1 MPRSVR
7 LAFVRVIIKADL
19 PSVRVPGGIKV
30 ADNKRISSA
39 SASSSLAIA
48 AISISATALGQT
60 PTADATKGQELD
72 TVVVSGVRQSLTQGL
87 ENKRENTQVIESI
100 VAEDI
105 GKLPDNNVVEALQRV
120 TGVQIS
126 NRGGGEA
133 DAIWIRGLPDATTTW
148 NGRNVF
154 TGTSR
159 ALALQDIPSNLISRV
174 DVFKTRS
181 SDQLETGLAGQID
194 VRTRRPFDMEGLQM
208 SVTARATDQVERDNA
223 TDPNASFLVSN
234 TWDGEDGKFGALLDV
249 SYTKVRY
256 RDQSIT
262 AGALVPFV
270 MPTGTLPPGF
280 TPLQRVFNGDP
291 PIWPAGTDSG
301 LPYAAGSVM
310 DFDTGPGVANYPYLM
325 SRDALFASDF
335 KGNRERPAAN
345 LALQWS
351 PNDSQVYT
359 AEVFYQG
366 YREHMYNNLQFTFV
380 DWWGNLGPDP
390 ASTITTY
397 PDTNLIKT
405 RVVGAPYNFNSG
417 DSTVSETD
425 TYVYALNGKWQ
436 VNDKFSLDA
445 DLSFQSSQFD
455 TTFVA
460 VRTDRV
466 PAQIKVDLNAGDGLP
481 AWQYTNPATGANTDA
496 DMLNPAGWN
505 MAQLYQNNGHDSGG
519 ASTITIDGNY
529 LFDSSVFKKLK
540 FGVRYDDRE
549 AMHRQPRPA
558 DTDQKFLPVGMT
570 LAAAAN
576 ALGSQDFLY
585 TNNGFFTDSDTPHTW
600 VLANGFYIGDHQ
612 DAIRALYGQQA
623 GGPTQIKAF
632 QVDERTASAYVQADM
647 DFGDKFHAEVG
658 VRYVKV
664 DTPIEFTDL
673 VAADLPKYTAS
684 QTVDDVM
691 PSVTLRWDLTDEF
704 RLRANYG
711 ETLRRPNFGDL
722 NPNYNLTADLTGV
735 GYGTGNG
742 GNPDLKA
749 TKGKNFDLT
758 AEWYFAKDSAVYSTL
773 FRREIDGLVVPL
785 TRMLHIPGTGIN
797 TSGTDN
803 FMVTQP
809 VNASD
814 GVLKGIELGFLYFPE
829 LPGVFNGLGIQG
841 SFTKLDSSQNIPQSD
856 NAGNIIGEE
865 NSEFFGVSDF
875 SYNVTLAYDHSGF
888 GGRLSYVWRD
898 DFLNNNEARIFANP
912 IGVWRRP
919 ESSLDL
925 QLSYDVNDKLA
936 FSFDATNLLDD
947 MQQSYY
953 HFGDA
958 GNPTLTNFGSTVI
971 SRSYALGVR
980 WKY

>member
-1 MPRSVR
+1 
-7 LAFVRVIIKADL
+7 
-19 PSVRVPGGIKV
+19 V
-30 ADNKRISSA
+30 ADNKRIRSA
-39 SASSSLAIA
+39 SGGSALAHSSLALA
-48 AISISATALGQT
+48 AISISASALAQT
-60 PTADATKGQELD
+60 PTADATKSGQEMD
-72 TVVVSGVRQSLTQGL
+72 TVVVTGVRQSLTQGL
-87 ENKRENTQVIESI
+87 ENKRENPQVIESI

-133 DAIWIRGLPDATTTW
+133 DAIWIRGLPDSTTTW

-154 TGTSR
+154 TTTGR
-159 ALALQDIPSNLISRV
+159 AIALQDIPSNLISRV

-181 SDQLETGLAGQID
+181 AEQLETGLAGQID

-208 SVTARATDQVERDNA
+208 SATARFTDQVERDDA
-223 TDPNASFLVSN
+223 TDPNLSFLVSN

-262 AGALVPFV
+262 AGAQVPFV
-270 MPTGTLPPGF
+270 MATGTLPPGF
-280 TPLQRVFNGDP
+280 TPLQRIFNGDP
-291 PIWPAGTDSG
+291 PIWPAGTNSG
-301 LPYAAGSVM
+301 LPETPGSVI
-310 DFDTGPGVANYPYLM
+310 DFDPGPGVANYPYLL
-325 SRDALFASDF
+325 SRDALFASDL

-351 PNDSQVYT
+351 PNDNQVYT

-366 YREHMYNNLQFTFV
+366 FREDTFNNLQFTFV
-380 DWWGNLGPDP
+380 DWWGNLGPNP
-390 ASTITTY
+390 ASTITLY

-417 DSTVSETD
+417 DSTVAETN
-425 TYVYALNGKWQ
+425 TFVYALNGKWQ
-436 VNDKFSLDA
+436 ITDKFTLDA

-466 PAQIKVDLNAGDGLP
+466 PPQIQVDLNHGDGLP
-481 AWQYTNPATGANTDA
+481 SWQYTNPTTGANTDA
-496 DMLNPAGWN
+496 AMLDPAGWN
-505 MAQLYQNNGHDSGG
+505 MAQLYQNNGHDGGG
-519 ASTITIDGNY
+519 ASTISVDGKY
-529 LFDSSVFKKLK
+529 AFDSSVFKNLK

-549 AMHRQPRPA
+549 AMHRGPRPA
-558 DTDQKFLPVGMT
+558 DTDQKFLPAGMT
-570 LAAAAN
+570 LAAAAT
-576 ALGSQDFLY
+576 ALGSDSFLY
-585 TNNGFFTDSDTPHTW
+585 TNSDFFTDSLSPHTW
-600 VLANGFYIGDHQ
+600 TLANGFYIGQHP

-623 GGPTQIKAF
+623 GGPTQYKAF
-632 QVDERTASAYVQADM
+632 QVDERTASVYVQADM
-647 DFGDKFHAEVG
+647 DFGDKVHAEVG

-673 VAADLPKYTAS
+673 VQASLPLYTAKQS
-684 QTVDDVM
+684 VDDVM
-691 PSVTLRWDLTDEF
+691 PSVTLRWDVTDDF

-711 ETLRRPNFGDL
+711 ETLRRPNFADL
-722 NPNYNLTADLTGV
+722 NPNFNLTADLTGV
-735 GYGTGNG
+735 GYGSGTG
-742 GNPDLKA
+742 GNPDLQA
-749 TKGKNFDLT
+749 TKGKNYDLT
-758 AEWYFAKDSAVYSTL
+758 AEWYFAKDSAVYGTL
-773 FRREIDGLVVPL
+773 FRRDIDGLVVPL
-785 TRMLHIPGTGIN
+785 TRQLHIPGTGIN
-797 TSGTDN
+797 TSGSDN

-841 SFTKLDSSQNIPQSD
+841 SFTKLDSNQNIPLTNPQ
-856 NAGNIIGEE
+856 GQIIGEDE
-865 NSEFFGVSDF
+865 SDFFGVSDF
-875 SYNVTLAYDHSGF
+875 SYNVTLAYDHAGF

-898 DFLNNNEARIFANP
+898 DFLNNNENRIFANP
-912 IGVWRRP
+912 IGVWRTP

-958 GNPTLTNFGSTVI
+958 GNPTLTNFGSTII